1 MKVDVG
7 ANPATI
13 LLGTLRALILLRAYF
28 DESGIH
34 GRPGVTVIG
43 GFVGSDAAW
52 GAMGSR
58 WQEILGNYG
67 IKYFHMTDALSQ
79 EGEFRS
85 IQSWMAQDICNALAK
100 TLQGSDLNPVWSGI
114 DATVWSAATTP
125 EFRMVYPKP
134 YDLCFLLVL
143 DQLESWKRITRNY
156 GHTAMVFAT
165 QNEYESRSH
174 ETLAAWQRYR
184 KKKGGS
190 LKFMLAAQAPALQAA
205 DMLVHELYVSLKSLD
220 IAAGGEGKIT
230 LTPLLH
236 AIASK
241 GLESGGFV
249 TKEALKLRV
258 ANRDWVTP
266 YFPCPTSR
274 PS

>member
-1 MKVDVG
+1 MDVG

-13 LLGTLRALILLRAYF
+13 VVGRTLEAPILLRAYF
-28 DESGIH
+28 DESGVH

-43 GFVGSDAAW
+43 GFVGRDAVWDAMERRWQDILSNYDIKQFHMSDA
-52 GAMGSR
+52 
-58 WQEILGNYG
+58 Q
-67 IKYFHMTDALSQ
+67 SQ
-79 EGEFRS
+79 EGEFKF
-85 IQSWMAQDICNALAK
+85 IESWMVQDICNALAK
-100 TLQGSDLNPVWSGI
+100 TLRESDLQPVWSGI
-114 DATVWSAATTP
+114 DATIWSASTTP

-143 DQLESWKRITRNY
+143 DQLDSWKRITRNY
-156 GHTAMVFAT
+156 DQTAMVFAS
-165 QNEYESRSH
+165 QHEYESRSH
-174 ETLAAWQRYR
+174 ETLATWQRYR

-190 LKFMLAAQAPALQAA
+190 LRFMLASEVPALQAA

-236 AIASK
+236 AIACK

-249 TKEALKLRV
+249 TKEALNLRV

-266 YFPCPTSR
+266 
-274 PS
+274 

>member
-1 MKVDVG
+1 MFG
-7 ANPATI
+7 A
-13 LLGTLRALILLRAYF
+13 LVLLRAYF

-34 GRPGVTVIG
+34 ERPGVTVIG

-52 GAMGSR
+52 CAMESR
-58 WQEILGNYG
+58 WQEILSNYG
-67 IKYFHMTDALSQ
+67 IKYFHMTDAVSQ
-79 EGEFRS
+79 QGEFKS
-85 IQSWMAQDICNALAK
+85 IQSWMMQDICNALAR
-100 TLQGSDLNPVWSGI
+100 TLQESDLHPVWSGI
-114 DATVWSAATTP
+114 DANVWSAATTP

-143 DQLESWKRITRNY
+143 DQLESRRRITRNY
-156 GHTAMVFAT
+156 CQTATVFAT

-190 LKFMLAAQAPALQAA
+190 LKFRRAAEVPGLQAA

-230 LTPLLH
+230 ITPLLD
-236 AIASK
+236 AVARK

-249 TKEALKLRV
+249 TEQALKLRV
-258 ANRDWVTP
+258 ENRDWVTP
-266 YFPCPTSR
+266 YFPCPTSP

>member
-1 MKVDVG
+1 
-7 ANPATI
+7 
-13 LLGTLRALILLRAYF
+13 LLRAYF
-28 DESGIH
+28 DESGVH

-52 GAMGSR
+52 GAMECR
-58 WQEILGNYG
+58 WHEILRNYG
-67 IKYFHMTDALSQ
+67 IKHFHMSDAVSQ
-79 EGEFRS
+79 EGEFKS
-85 IQSWMAQDICNALAK
+85 IQSWMVQDICNSLAK
-100 TLQGSDLNPVWSGI
+100 TLRESDLNPLWSGI
-114 DATVWSAATTP
+114 DANVWSAATTP
-125 EFRMVYPKP
+125 EFRAVYPKP

-143 DQLESWKRITRNY
+143 DQLESWKRITRNS
-156 GHTAMVFAT
+156 GRAAMVFAT
-165 QNEYESRSH
+165 QAEYESRTR

-190 LKFMLAAQAPALQAA
+190 LKFMLAAELPALQAA

-220 IAAGGEGKIT
+220 IGPGGEGKIT

-249 TKEALKLRV
+249 TEEALKLRV

-266 YFPCPTSR
+266 YFPCPTTQQ
-274 PS
+274 

>member
-1 MKVDVG
+1 VDVG
-7 ANPATI
+7 VSPCTI
-13 LLGTLRALILLRAYF
+13 ALSGKFWALFLLRAYF

-43 GFVGSDAAW
+43 GFIGSDAAW
-52 GAMGSR
+52 GATERR

-67 IKYFHMTDALSQ
+67 IKCFHMTDAVSQ
-79 EGEFRS
+79 VGEFKS
-85 IQSWMAQDICNALAK
+85 TPSWMVHDICNSLAT
-100 TLQGSDLNPVWSGI
+100 TLRESDLHPVWSAI
-114 DATVWSAATTP
+114 DANVWSAATTP
-125 EFRMVYPKP
+125 EFRVVYPKP

-156 GHTAMVFAT
+156 GNTAMVFAT

-174 ETLAAWQRYR
+174 ETLATWQRYR

-190 LKFMLAAQAPALQAA
+190 LTFKLAAEIPAFQAA

-220 IAAGGEGKIT
+220 IAAGREGKIT
-230 LTPLLH
+230 LTPLLQT
-236 AIASK
+236 IGSK

-266 YFPCPTSR
+266 YVP
-274 PS
+274 